1 MSLSAKI
8 LIVEDEVLI
17 ADYIKE
23 LLQSAH
29 FTSIEMAHDA
39 ETALQQIESFVPDII
54 LMDINLKGKN
64 TGIDLAKKKNKDA
77 ALIFLTGQNDPS
89 LMQKALESSPEAYLT
104 KPVKK
109 SDLIAAI
116 QLQIFKHQLNYVT
129 IKVGYD
135 AVKINLE
142 EVLFI
147 KSDSNYLDIQLLDR
161 KYTIRQ
167 SLNTFFDEI
176 KSKDF
181 IRIHRSFIVNQTKIT
196 SKTSSSVFIRNFEIP
211 CSRNTN
217 ITL

>member
-8 LIVEDEVLI
+8 LIVEDEILI

-39 ETALQQIESFVPDII
+39 ETALQQIENFVPDII

-135 AVKINLE
+135 TVKINLE

-161 KYTIRQ
+161 KYNPIWR
-167 SLNTFFDEI
+167 SWPALPL
-176 KSKDF
+176 SKHSESQLSAF
-181 IRIHRSFIVNQTKIT
+181 PHAHRKPSHRSEQSMPFAVPDPA
-196 SKTSSSVFIRNFEIP
+196 S
-211 CSRNTN
+211 
-217 ITL
+217 